1 MSKETRDQKKE
12 IILASALSVMTK
24 KGYYNST
31 MDDIVKES
39 KMSKG
44 AIYHYFSSKK
54 EVYLGV
60 IDYWEEKYT
69 DIMAK
74 EINKQKTA
82 MKSLKALFKTFGV
95 QMQKDPTPYECLPIF
110 RSISRNDK
118 EFKNAMQ
125 KVYNRFQKAIELI
138 IETGVKNKEFK
149 RVDPKTAALALI
161 LNIEGIFWFTLYKS
175 NAGDASVYM
184 NTISDYILN
193 LYKA

>member
-1 MSKETRDQKKE
+1 MSQETRDKKRE
-12 IILASALSVMTK
+12 IILASALTVMTK

-31 MDDIVKES
+31 MDDIVQES
-39 KMSKG
+39 NMSKG

-60 IDYWEEKYT
+60 IDYWERKYT
-69 DIMAK
+69 DIMAD

-82 MKSLKALFKTFGV
+82 MRSLKTLFKTFGE
-95 QMQKDPTPYECLPIF
+95 QIKKDPTPNQCLPIF

-118 EFKNAMQ
+118 DFKNAMQ

-138 IETGVKNKEFK
+138 IETGIKNKEFK
-149 RVDPKTAALALI
+149 RVDPKTAALALL

-175 NAGDASVYM
+175 KAGDASVYM
-184 NTISDYILN
+184 DTISDYILK